1 MSSITLVLF
10 LVIGLLL
17 GSVSMIGTGKGT
29 EALLLSR
36 SFFWSLVF
44 SSSSSLAKTG
54 GALFKGS
61 KYAVLRLDEGTIA

>member
-36 SFFWSLVF
+36 SFLNTQCCVWTRAQLLDSDQLDMRP
-44 SSSSSLAKTG
+44 
-54 GALFKGS
+54 ALP
-61 KYAVLRLDEGTIA
+61 